1 MFGEEQWPHCT
12 HCTHCNA
19 PACFFNR
26 IPRSSNR
33 QSPERWCCGDGPP
46 LVTGAFTS
54 APSLTAGCRSFKIWN
69 MTLVAK
75 HNWTVLYVRFGKCF
89 YSKALCRDMNYF
101 SFVLLKHGWSQ
112 RRWIRKPG
120 LLCHTPP
127 TVGCTDLSQLVLKII
142 SNHIKYIF
150 QTSVKEHADTIR

>member
-46 LVTGAFTS
+46 LVTGAFKS
-54 APSLTAGCRSFKIWN
+54 GPSLTAGCRSFKIWN
-69 MTLVAK
+69 MTLVAQ

-112 RRWIRKPG
+112 RRWISDFCVTLHPLWAPPIFLSWFSKSYQIILNTFFKP
-120 LLCHTPP
+120 L
-127 TVGCTDLSQLVLKII
+127 
-142 SNHIKYIF
+142 
-150 QTSVKEHADTIR
+150 